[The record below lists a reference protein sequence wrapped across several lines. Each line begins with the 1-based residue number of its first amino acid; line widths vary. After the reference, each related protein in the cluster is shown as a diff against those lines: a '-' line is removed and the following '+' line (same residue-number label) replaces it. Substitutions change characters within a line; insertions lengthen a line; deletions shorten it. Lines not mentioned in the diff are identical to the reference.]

1 MYTEGERPRFRHSY
15 KSMETYIHTYR
26 YRCGYIIQGDLQRC
40 IEEDY
45 INILGNGN
53 CPEARSFHSST
64 AVGKRIYIFGG
75 DKGGILSNDVQIFE
89 TSTGKWITPLVLGT
103 RPSPRRGHS
112 AVPLNNDRILILG
125 GSSKPK
131 DNIWFL
137 EVDTSFVKEQRKI
150 QGNEV
155 VAWSKA
161 IIGDTPQPVVISGP
175 SGVGKGTLINK
186 LMKEFPATFGFSVSH
201 TTRAPREKEM
211 AGVHYHFTQHKVME
225 MEVQEGKFL
234 ESANVHGN
242 MYGTSI
248 AAVEAVADAGKRCIL
263 DIDVQGARSVRNS
276 TLNALFIFICP
287 PSLEELEKRLRGRGT
302 EKEED
307 VQKRLRTAKSEL
319 EQGRNS
325 NLFDHILVNDDLDAC
340 YDNLKDFL
348 GLSNVSFPLG
358 AANGLPDPLV
368 DVEFPYGHSAS
379 LVNQKVIVYGGI
391 SAEGRGAKTMHVL
404 DVSSL
409 EGGAPGRTRGVK
421 TLAVDEI
428 SNPCIWLK

>member
-1 MYTEGERPRFRHSY
+1 M
-15 KSMETYIHTYR
+15 
-26 YRCGYIIQGDLQRC
+26 GDLQQC
-40 IEEDY
+40 IEED
-45 INILGNGN
+45 NTSILGNGN
-53 CPEARSFHSST
+53 FPGARSFHSSA

-75 DKGGILSNDVQIFE
+75 DKGGSLANDVQIFE

-103 RPSPRRGHS
+103 RPCPRQGHS

-150 QGNEV
+150 QGKEV

-161 IIGDTPQPVVISGP
+161 VIGDSPQPVVISGP

-201 TTRAPREKEM
+201 TTRAPREKEL

-225 MEVQEGKFL
+225 LEVQEGKFL

-287 PSLEELEKRLRGRGT
+287 PSFEELERRLRGRGT

-307 VQKRLRTAKSEL
+307 VQKRLRTAKAEL

-340 YDNLKDFL
+340 YLNLKEIL
-348 GLSNVSFPLG
+348 GLSNASFALG

-368 DVEFPYGHSAS
+368 DVEFPYGHSS
-379 LVNQKVIVYGGI
+379 SVVDQHVIVYGGV
-391 SAEGRGAKTMHVL
+391 SADGKASKIMHVL

-421 TLAVDEI
+421 NLAVDEFC
-428 SNPCIWLK
+428 NPCIHQSPPSREQMKNFKPKVCLVTGNGGVDY